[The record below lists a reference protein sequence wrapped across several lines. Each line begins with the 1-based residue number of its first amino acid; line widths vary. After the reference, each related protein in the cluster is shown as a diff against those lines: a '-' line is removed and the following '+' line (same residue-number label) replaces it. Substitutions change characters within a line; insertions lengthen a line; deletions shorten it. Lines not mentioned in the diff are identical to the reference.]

1 MNGSAK
7 ISDEEKQE
15 MLRDAMDSERGR
27 VFNSARILSEQG
39 SIDGYIDFLSENM
52 PLIAIVPSKP
62 VTPNYKL

>member
-1 MNGSAK
+1 MTGSAK

-62 VTPNYKL
+62 ITPNYKL